1 MKDFNFFE
9 PYLDKR
15 EISGPNVLIFYAV
28 ALVVVLGLIIYPLIN
43 VFKINSLNK
52 SVTAMKTSL
61 ESSTIYE
68 RLDIVEQKKEK
79 VSEMEEKSLLLR
91 DADKIIESRDVVNDL
106 LLNRITEKIPKEV
119 FLKSLNLS
127 AGQIQMQGMATGNLA
142 VACLETN
149 LKSDKGFKDIYISNI
164 SLRDGLYDFS
174 IDFALKIAEE
184 DDVEQN
190 DVEQDAVE
198 ENGPEQKDVKQDETE

>member
-79 VSEMEEKSLLLR
+79 VSEMEEKSLLLK

-127 AGQIQMQGMATGNLA
+127 ADLIQMQGMATGNLA

-184 DDVEQN
+184 DDVEQ
-190 DVEQDAVE
+190 DDIEQDAAE
-198 ENGPEQKDVKQDETE
+198 ENGAEQKDVKQDETK

>member
-43 VFKINSLNK
+43 VFKINSLKK

-79 VSEMEEKSLLLR
+79 VSEMEEKSLLLN

-127 AGQIQMQGMATGNLA
+127 ADLIQMQGMATDNLA

-174 IDFALKIAEE
+174 ISFALEDTEE
-184 DDVEQN
+184 S
-190 DVEQDAVE
+190 DVEQDDIEQDDAE
-198 ENGPEQKDVKQDETE
+198 ENGAEQKDVKQDETK

>member
-79 VSEMEEKSLLLR
+79 VSEMEEKSLLLN

-174 IDFALKIAEE
+174 ISFALEDTEE
-184 DDVEQN
+184 SDE
-190 DVEQDAVE
+190 EQDDIEQDDAE
-198 ENGPEQKDVKQDETE
+198 ENGAEQKDVKQDETK

>member
-43 VFKINSLNK
+43 VFKINSLKK

-79 VSEMEEKSLLLR
+79 VSEMEEKSLLLN

-127 AGQIQMQGMATGNLA
+127 ADLIQMQGMATGNLA

-149 LKSDKGFKDIYISNI
+149 LKSDKGFKNIYISNI
-164 SLRDGLYDFS
+164 SLKDGLYDFS
-174 IDFALKIAEE
+174 ISFALEDTEE
-184 DDVEQN
+184 SN
-190 DVEQDAVE
+190 VEQDDIEQDDAE
-198 ENGPEQKDVKQDETE
+198 ENGAEQKDVKQDETK

>member
-1 MKDFNFFE
+1 
-9 PYLDKR
+9 
-15 EISGPNVLIFYAV
+15 
-28 ALVVVLGLIIYPLIN
+28 
-43 VFKINSLNK
+43 
-52 SVTAMKTSL
+52 MKTSL

-79 VSEMEEKSLLLR
+79 VSEMEEKSLLLK

-127 AGQIQMQGMATGNLA
+127 ADLIQMQGMATGNLA

-149 LKSDKGFKDIYISNI
+149 LKSDKGFKNIYISNI
-164 SLRDGLYDFS
+164 SLKDGLYDFS
-174 IDFALKIAEE
+174 ISFALEDTEE
-184 DDVEQN
+184 SN
-190 DVEQDAVE
+190 VEQDDIEQDDAE
-198 ENGPEQKDVKQDETE
+198 ENGAEQKDVKQDETK